1 MAIETYERFLELGGE
16 TREQVR
22 EDLAAG
28 GELVEGMRRDTL
40 FSLALELAHRG
51 LDEALIGFCVAE
63 VNRRLCRP
71 PLGARDIEH
80 QVHGAVVRAR
90 RRPSREQE
98 LHQRALQALATVTDT
113 PTAVV
118 ARASGRP
125 PAKHHEA
132 LELVREMLAS
142 RPRPSAEVKAEGR
155 ARGLSER
162 TVEQGMGGSL
172 GSFPRSPGTPRAGKA
187 DGSLFGTRRQ
197 SFGAT
202 AGSFGATARSFG
214 ATARVLSRPPLRTL
228 RETGR
233 DKTVAPSSNPGLYV
247 GLSGGSVTPSV

>member
-1 MAIETYERFLELGGE
+1 
-16 TREQVR
+16 
-22 EDLAAG
+22 
-28 GELVEGMRRDTL
+28 MRRDAL

-51 LDEALIGFCVAE
+51 LDEDLIGFCVAE
-63 VNRRLCRP
+63 VNRRLCCP
-71 PLGARDIEH
+71 PLGARDVEH

-90 RRPSREQE
+90 AVRRASRSCISAPSR
-98 LHQRALQALATVTDT
+98 RWPPS
-113 PTAVV
+113 PTRRQPSSRGRRGGHRRSTTRRSSSS
-118 ARASGRP
+118 ARCSQG
-125 PAKHHEA
+125 
-132 LELVREMLAS
+132 
-142 RPRPSAEVKAEGR
+142 PRPSAEVKAEGR

-162 TVEQGMGGSL
+162 TVERARRSS

-228 RETGR
+228 Q
-233 DKTVAPSSNPGLYV
+233 KSVATKRSRQALTPVYM
-247 GLSGGSVTPSV
+247 SGCLGVRLRLLV